1 MVYKTTSPTTKRL
14 RISIDVNPELRRR
27 IRLAAARNDVLVSAY
42 ILTAIEE
49 RLRADAAPAPTGEE
63 VLSSV
68 TDEILSELWDNDL
81 DDEYSR
87 LDPR

>member
-1 MVYKTTSPTTKRL
+1 MVTQTSPTSKRP
-14 RISIDVNPELRRR
+14 RISIDVDPEMRRR
-27 IRLAAARNDVLVSAY
+27 IRLAAARNDMPVSAY
-42 ILTAIEE
+42 ILTVIKD
-49 RLRADAAPAPTGEE
+49 RLRADAAPLSSGEE
-63 VLSSV
+63 ILSSA